1 MSLVASPKPSSE
13 RSAARAARASK
24 IRDDLWA
31 EACRREEALRDLTRL
46 HPGRFPEIAAPEACF
61 ALGVSRAALFRL
73 IERFKTEKTV
83 SALPPRKCG
92 RAAGSKNDDPKRD
105 RLIRRTIER
114 LYLTPER
121 ASFARL
127 VEEIRLLCVH
137 EGLAS
142 PSWRAVRARLAE
154 LDLRKHALRRD
165 DKLKIAATKATAGE
179 YRATR
184 PFSMSRSITRGWMS
198 PSSMRKRANRF
209 VGLGSPWPWIFSCAL

>member
-1 MSLVASPKPSSE
+1 MSLVASPKLSSE
-13 RSAARAARASK
+13 RSAARAAIASK

-31 EACRREEALRDLTRL
+31 EACRREEALRDLMRL

-114 LYLTPER
+114 LYFDAGTRIIR
-121 ASFARL
+121 APRRGNSPPLRPRRPGFTKLAR
-127 VEEIRLLCVH
+127 R
-137 EGLAS
+137 
-142 PSWRAVRARLAE
+142 PSQ
-154 LDLRKHALRRD
+154 
-165 DKLKIAATKATAGE
+165 
-179 YRATR
+179 TR
-184 PFSMSRSITRGWMS
+184 
-198 PSSMRKRANRF
+198 
-209 VGLGSPWPWIFSCAL
+209 